1 MLRRKQNEREWDK
14 TDHQNLEIKKK
25 KKKWGAGTSLILCA

>member
-14 TDHQNLEIKKK
+14 TDHQNLEINKKK
-25 KKKWGAGTSLILCA
+25 KSGELAPP